1 MFSEPR
7 GGLGCKGIRTFTLNM
22 YNWANMIFSAFVIEC
37 YLILISATT
46 QFFHLGGMKG
56 NLVLYDVDYTGF
68 YLGAK

>member
-1 MFSEPR
+1 
-7 GGLGCKGIRTFTLNM
+7 M